1 MPAFKD
7 GTRVS
12 YPKGKLRK
20 DGKERLQKYLR
31 VTAGPQRGQYVH
43 DLIAEAR
50 LGRKLE
56 GDETVEHRDGNGLN
70 VEPSNL
76 MVVTRAVNTELRH
89 QRQMRERREE
99 AVAMGQGE
107 MRWEG
112 VVEEE
117 APF

>member
-1 MPAFKD
+1 MAAFKD
-7 GTRVS
+7 GTKVA
-12 YPKGKLRK
+12 YPHGKTRK
-20 DGKERLQKYLR
+20 DGKPRPTKYLR

-56 GDETVEHRDGNGLN
+56 GDETVEHKDGDGLN
-70 VEPSNL
+70 VDPGNL
-76 MVVTRAVNTELRH
+76 IVVTKRVNTELRH
-89 QRQMRERREE
+89 SREMKAR
-99 AVAMGQGE
+99 AAAAGQGE